1 MKRNK
6 IFTLVI
12 STLLLCSPIL
22 FTQCSFF
29 KTANT
34 VASSINNISD
44 KINFYDQQAKHYIAV
59 VKKAK
64 KGDVLA
70 IAEAAQLLTKAK
82 EYKKDLDKL
91 IPQMSSSQKKEVT
104 RIEQSILSAAKTLI
118 K

>member
-1 MKRNK
+1 
-6 IFTLVI
+6 
-12 STLLLCSPIL
+12 
-22 FTQCSFF
+22 
-29 KTANT
+29 
-34 VASSINNISD
+34 
-44 KINFYDQQAKHYIAV
+44 
-59 VKKAK
+59 
-64 KGDVLA
+64 LA